1 MVGMF
6 QPVPQDTKDPAFWD
20 RQRAIQRVLDARK
33 REN

>member
-6 QPVPQDTKDPAFWD
+6 QPVPQDAKDKSFWD
-20 RQRAIQRVLDARK
+20 RQRAIQQVLDASR